1 MVKKLYGILC
11 VLMLSTIFAFAQID
25 SLIQR
30 SAPQSPAIK
39 RYTYRLDS
47 AGLARRQ
54 AYRDS
59 VKAVKD
65 SLKALG
71 DSLSLVWLKSPDP
84 NRPNLFLDSLLK
96 IYTVKNFDFRSWASQ
111 FKKKVNRYGEGR
123 PIPKREPW
131 VLIIIILLML
141 VFGMLKK
148 AFPKQVAS
156 IIESFYSNRMLN
168 QISKEGN
175 LFSSWPFL
183 FFYILFGFTIA
194 MFLYLSGKYLL
205 IEYEFDG
212 FDWFLILTGIVIGL
226 FTLKIVVL
234 RLLAFMFDLGKM
246 VKEYTSILYLSY
258 FNAAIVFLPLVVA
271 FSLTPYRYGSIF
283 SHLAI
288 ILVAFIFIFQFIRA
302 GTLIL
307 SNYQFPK
314 VYLIIYLCALE
325 ICPLLIL
332 LKALRF

>member
-1 MVKKLYGILC
+1 
-11 VLMLSTIFAFAQID
+11 
-25 SLIQR
+25 
-30 SAPQSPAIK
+30 
-39 RYTYRLDS
+39 
-47 AGLARRQ
+47 
-54 AYRDS
+54 
-59 VKAVKD
+59 VKD

-71 DSLSLVWLKSPDP
+71 DSLSMVWIKAPDP
-84 NRPNLFLDSLLK
+84 NRPNRFLDSLIK
-96 IYTVKNFDFRSWASQ
+96 IYTVKDFNFAAWASKL
-111 FKKKVNRYGEGR
+111 KKKESLYGEGK
-123 PIPKREPW
+123 PIPKRETW
-131 VLIIIILLML
+131 ILLVIILLML
-141 VFGMLKK
+141 LFGMLIK
-148 AFPKQVAS
+148 AFPKQISS

-175 LFSSWPFL
+175 VFSSWPFL

-226 FTLKIVVL
+226 FSLKIVVL
-234 RLLAFMFDLGKM
+234 RILAFLFDLEKM

-258 FNAAIVFLPLVVA
+258 FNAAIIFLPLIVA
-271 FSLTPYRYGSIF
+271 FSLTPYRFADIF
-283 SHLAI
+283 SYLAI
-288 ILVAFIFIFQFIRA
+288 IMVAFIFIFQFIRA
-302 GTLIL
+302 GALIL
-307 SNYQFPK
+307 TNYQFPK